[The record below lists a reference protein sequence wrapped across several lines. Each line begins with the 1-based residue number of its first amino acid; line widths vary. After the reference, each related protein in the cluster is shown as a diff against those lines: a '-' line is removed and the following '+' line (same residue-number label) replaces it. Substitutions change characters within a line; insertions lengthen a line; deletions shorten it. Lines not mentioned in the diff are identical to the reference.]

1 MASELQFKKTTCC
14 CHPVSSGISP
24 FFLLRLCL
32 LACLPLSIIP
42 FLYGFSVLPLS
53 EPRPIPPFSTYIISP
68 PRKKSPANCCK
79 TLYILPLGLFFFFF
93 PSFLLFF
100 LLSPLPFSCLV
111 ATSVVSSSWLIHS
124 LVLLCDLRFG
134 VIAFPSLINHPPSN
148 THDMPSTT
156 TATSPSLPMESEPQK
171 KSPAASNASVA
182 QIKSFVAGGAG
193 GICAVIVGHPF
204 DLVKVR
210 LQTAEKGVYSGAIHV
225 VKRTIAREGLARGL
239 YAGVSAPLVGVTPM
253 FAVSFWGYDLGKTL
267 VRNFSSVPVHNGTP
281 QYTIGQISAA
291 GFFSAIP
298 MTLITAPFERV
309 KVLLQIQGQ
318 NPPPPGQKPKYS
330 GGVDVV
336 RQLYKEGGIRSVF
349 RGSAMTLA
357 RDGPGS
363 AAYFAAYEYIKR
375 SLTPKDVDGNVTGEL
390 SLPAV
395 VAAGGA
401 AGIAMWIPVFPID
414 TVKSRLQSAEGRPT
428 IGGTIRGVY
437 ANGGFKA
444 FFPGFGP
451 ALARAVPA
459 NAATFL
465 GVELAH
471 KAMDKFF

>member
-1 MASELQFKKTTCC
+1 M
-14 CHPVSSGISP
+14 
-24 FFLLRLCL
+24 
-32 LACLPLSIIP
+32 
-42 FLYGFSVLPLS
+42 
-53 EPRPIPPFSTYIISP
+53 
-68 PRKKSPANCCK
+68 
-79 TLYILPLGLFFFFF
+79 
-93 PSFLLFF
+93 
-100 LLSPLPFSCLV
+100 
-111 ATSVVSSSWLIHS
+111 SSSAS
-124 LVLLCDLRFG
+124 
-134 VIAFPSLINHPPSN
+134 
-148 THDMPSTT
+148 
-156 TATSPSLPMESEPQK
+156 SPQ
-171 KSPAASNASVA
+171 
-182 QIKSFVAGGAG
+182 QIKDEVKVVEAKAVNQTIAQLRSLAAGAAGGL
-193 GICAVIVGHPF
+193 CAVVVGHPF

-210 LQTAEKGVYSGAIHV
+210 LQTAEKGVYSSAMDV
-225 VKRTIAREGLARGL
+225 VRKTVAREGLARGL

-253 FAVSFWGYDLGKTL
+253 FAVSFWGYDVGKTL
-267 VRNFSSVPVHNGTP
+267 VERFSVVPVKNNTP
-281 QYTIGQISAA
+281 QYSIAQISAA

-330 GGVDVV
+330 GGMDVV

-375 SLTPKDVDGNVTGEL
+375 SLTPKDADGNVTGDL
-390 SLPAV
+390 SLSAV
-395 VAAGGA
+395 VCAGGA
-401 AGIAMWIPVFPID
+401 AGIAMWIPVFPVD
-414 TVKSRLQSAEGRPT
+414 TIKSRLQSAPGKPT
-428 IGGTIRGVY
+428 IGGTIRAVY
-437 ANGGFKA
+437 GNGGFKA

-471 KAMDKFF
+471 KFMKKMFDE

>member
-1 MASELQFKKTTCC
+1 MAPAIPTTVDELPSAVEVKEQVKEKAKGA
-14 CHPVSSGISP
+14 VSG
-24 FFLLRLCL
+24 LRS
-32 LACLPLSIIP
+32 LA
-42 FLYGFSVLPLS
+42 
-53 EPRPIPPFSTYIISP
+53 
-68 PRKKSPANCCK
+68 
-79 TLYILPLGLFFFFF
+79 
-93 PSFLLFF
+93 
-100 LLSPLPFSCLV
+100 
-111 ATSVVSSSWLIHS
+111 
-124 LVLLCDLRFG
+124 
-134 VIAFPSLINHPPSN
+134 
-148 THDMPSTT
+148 
-156 TATSPSLPMESEPQK
+156 
-171 KSPAASNASVA
+171 
-182 QIKSFVAGGAG
+182 AGGVG
-193 GICAVIVGHPF
+193 GVCAVVVGHPF

-210 LQTAEKGVYSGAIHV
+210 LQTAEKGVYTGAIDV
-225 VKRTIAREGLARGL
+225 VKKTVAREGLARGL

-253 FAVSFWGYDLGKTL
+253 FAVSFWGYDMGKRL
-267 VRNFSSVPVHNGTP
+267 VNTFSTVPIKNNTP
-281 QYTIGQISAA
+281 QYSIGQISAA

-318 NPPPPGQKPKYS
+318 KQLAPGEKPKYS

-363 AAYFAAYEYIKR
+363 AAYFAVYEYVKR
-375 SLTPKDVDGNVTGEL
+375 SLSPKDAEGNATGEL

-395 VAAGGA
+395 MTAGGA
-401 AGIAMWIPVFPID
+401 AGVAMWIPVFPVD

-437 ANGGFKA
+437 ANGGIKA

-451 ALARAVPA
+451 ALARAIPA

-471 KAMDKFF
+471 KAMNKAFG

>member
-1 MASELQFKKTTCC
+1 MPASSSTATPPTPDVPSAAEVKQDVAAAATKTTN
-14 CHPVSSGISP
+14 
-24 FFLLRLCL
+24 
-32 LACLPLSIIP
+32 A
-42 FLYGFSVLPLS
+42 
-53 EPRPIPPFSTYIISP
+53 
-68 PRKKSPANCCK
+68 
-79 TLYILPLGLFFFFF
+79 TL
-93 PSFLLFF
+93 
-100 LLSPLPFSCLV
+100 
-111 ATSVVSSSWLIHS
+111 
-124 LVLLCDLRFG
+124 
-134 VIAFPSLINHPPSN
+134 
-148 THDMPSTT
+148 
-156 TATSPSLPMESEPQK
+156 
-171 KSPAASNASVA
+171 A
-182 QIKSFVAGGAG
+182 QIRSFAAGGVG
-193 GICAVIVGHPF
+193 GLCAVIVGHPF

-210 LQTAEKGVYSGAIHV
+210 LQTAEKGVYTGAIDV
-225 VKRTIAREGLARGL
+225 VKKTIAREGLARGL

-267 VRNFSSVPVHNGTP
+267 VRNLSTVPVHNGTH
-281 QYTIGQISAA
+281 QYSVAQISGA

-318 NPPPPGQKPKYS
+318 KVLKPGEKPKYS

-363 AAYFAAYEYIKR
+363 AAYFATYEYTKR
-375 SLTPKDVDGNVTGEL
+375 SLTPKDENGNVTGEL

-395 VAAGGA
+395 LTAGGA
-401 AGIAMWIPVFPID
+401 AGVAMWIPVFPID
-414 TVKSRLQSAEGRPT
+414 TIKSRLQSAEGRPT

-437 ANGGFKA
+437 ASGGLKA

-471 KAMDKFF
+471 KAMTRMFD

>member
-1 MASELQFKKTTCC
+1 MSSASASTPETIRDDIKVAEPK
-14 CHPVSSGISP
+14 PVNQTIAQ
-24 FFLLRLCL
+24 LR
-32 LACLPLSIIP
+32 S
-42 FLYGFSVLPLS
+42 
-53 EPRPIPPFSTYIISP
+53 
-68 PRKKSPANCCK
+68 
-79 TLYILPLGLFFFFF
+79 
-93 PSFLLFF
+93 
-100 LLSPLPFSCLV
+100 LV
-111 ATSVVSSSWLIHS
+111 A
-124 LVLLCDLRFG
+124 G
-134 VIAFPSLINHPPSN
+134 A
-148 THDMPSTT
+148 
-156 TATSPSLPMESEPQK
+156 
-171 KSPAASNASVA
+171 
-182 QIKSFVAGGAG
+182 AGGV
-193 GICAVIVGHPF
+193 CAVVVGHPF

-210 LQTAEKGVYSGAIHV
+210 MQTAQKGVYSGAMDV
-225 VKRTIAREGLARGL
+225 VRKTVAREGLVRGM

-267 VRNFSSVPVHNGTP
+267 VSSLSTVRVENNTP

-330 GGVDVV
+330 GGMDVV

-375 SLTPKDVDGNVTGEL
+375 TLTPKDENGNVTGEL
-390 SLPAV
+390 SMPAV
-395 VAAGGA
+395 LAAGGA
-401 AGIAMWIPVFPID
+401 AGIAMWIPVFPVD
-414 TVKSRLQSAEGRPT
+414 TIKSRVQSAPGRPT
-428 IGGTIRGVY
+428 IGGTIRAVY
-437 ANGGFKA
+437 ASGGVKA

-459 NAATFL
+459 NAATFA

-471 KAMDKFF
+471 NFMKKFFD

>member
-1 MASELQFKKTTCC
+1 M
-14 CHPVSSGISP
+14 PSSAPAISP
-24 FFLLRLCL
+24 
-32 LACLPLSIIP
+32 A
-42 FLYGFSVLPLS
+42 V
-53 EPRPIPPFSTYIISP
+53 
-68 PRKKSPANCCK
+68 
-79 TLYILPLGLFFFFF
+79 
-93 PSFLLFF
+93 
-100 LLSPLPFSCLV
+100 
-111 ATSVVSSSWLIHS
+111 
-124 LVLLCDLRFG
+124 
-134 VIAFPSLINHPPSN
+134 
-148 THDMPSTT
+148 
-156 TATSPSLPMESEPQK
+156 PMESE
-171 KSPAASNASVA
+171 SPKQAPAPVNATVA

-193 GICAVIVGHPF
+193 GICAVVVGHPF

-210 LQTAEKGVYSGAIHV
+210 LQTAEKGVYSGAIDV
-225 VKRTIAREGLARGL
+225 VKRTIAREGLTRGL

-267 VRNFSSVPVHNGTP
+267 VRNFSTVPVHNGTP
-281 QYTIGQISAA
+281 QFSIGQISAA

-375 SLTPKDVDGNVTGEL
+375 SLTPKDADGNVTGEL

-414 TVKSRLQSAEGRPT
+414 TIKSRLQSAEGRPT

-437 ANGGFKA
+437 ASGGFKA

-471 KAMDKFF
+471 KAMNKFF